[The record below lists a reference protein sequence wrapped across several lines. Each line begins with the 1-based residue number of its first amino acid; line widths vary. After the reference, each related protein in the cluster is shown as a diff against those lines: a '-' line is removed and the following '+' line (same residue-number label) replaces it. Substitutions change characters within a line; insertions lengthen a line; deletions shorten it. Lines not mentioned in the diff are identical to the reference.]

1 MAFAYDLTFGILS
14 LSSYAD
20 IKSMNII
27 SSDVDVNT
35 YKLFRILG
43 IKSKQMIKA
52 LRMLE
57 TPFFRI
63 FKEIKRRCQITI
75 WWYWKWIAK
84 IHKAKITYMIIQ
96 NYKNSLKPLKK
107 LKELVF
113 FREQEIRNI
122 KERKLNVL
130 NQFKMWR
137 RRYIA

>member
-63 FKEIKRRCQITI
+63 FKEIKRRCRITI
-75 WWYWKWIAK
+75 
-84 IHKAKITYMIIQ
+84 
-96 NYKNSLKPLKK
+96 
-107 LKELVF
+107 
-113 FREQEIRNI
+113 
-122 KERKLNVL
+122 
-130 NQFKMWR
+130 
-137 RRYIA
+137 